1 MNETEKKDGELVEKL
16 ESVGQMILG
25 EIETIGGILT
35 GDPVSRAEGQLTE
48 AAGEV
53 HFETATQLADAEK
66 NNKEE
71 S

>member
-1 MNETEKKDGELVEKL
+1 MNETEKKDGKLVEKL

-35 GDPVSRAEGQLTE
+35 GDPVSQAEGQLAE

-53 HFETATQLADAEK
+53 HFETAEQLAEAEK
-66 NNKEE
+66 LKEE